1 MPGRDVAVAGVM
13 LAFAIAALYESWRM
27 PVFGGQ
33 YLSAPGLFPALT
45 AGAIGLLALI
55 VLVVRV
61 PQWLGWRAT
70 PAEPPGEPLGSVA
83 QVLLCAAIVGA
94 SILLMR
100 PLGFI
105 AAGILCTVGLMLAG
119 LGRRPGR
126 GEAALIAVFGLAL
139 PILTH
144 LLFTRVFLTP
154 LP

>member
-13 LAFAIAALYESWRM
+13 LAFAIAAFYESWRM
-27 PVFGGQ
+27 PVFAGQ

-45 AGAIGLLALI
+45 AGAIGLLSLI
-55 VLVVRV
+55 VLMVRV
-61 PQWLGWRAT
+61 PQWLGWIA
-70 PAEPPGEPLGSVA
+70 PPEEAPEEPLGSVTL
-83 QVLLCAAIVGA
+83 VIICAAIVGV

-105 AAGILCTVGLMLAG
+105 AAGVFCTIGLMLAG
-119 LGRRPGR
+119 LGRRPTG
-126 GEAALIAVFGLAL
+126 GQALLIAGFGLAL
-139 PILTH
+139 PFLIH

>member
-1 MPGRDVAVAGVM
+1 MPGRDVAVASVM

-27 PVFGGQ
+27 PVFAGQ

-45 AGAIGLLALI
+45 AGAIGVLSLI

-61 PQWLGWRAT
+61 PQWLGWRGT
-70 PAEPPGEPLGSVA
+70 PAEAPEEPLGSVA
-83 QVLLCAAIVGA
+83 QVVLCAVIVGA
-94 SILLMR
+94 SILMMR

-105 AAGILCTVGLMLAG
+105 AAGIFCTIGLMLAG
-119 LGRRPGR
+119 LGRRPTR
-126 GEAALIAVFGLAL
+126 SEAMLIALFGLAL
-139 PILTH
+139 PVLTH

>member
-13 LAFAIAALYESWRM
+13 LAFAIAAFSESWRM
-27 PVFGGQ
+27 PVFAGQ
-33 YLSAPGLFPALT
+33 YLSAPGLFPAIT
-45 AGAIGLLALI
+45 AGAIGLLAVI

-70 PAEPPGEPLGSVA
+70 PAEAPEEPLGSVP

-94 SILLMR
+94 GILLMR
-100 PLGFI
+100 PIGFVG
-105 AAGILCTVGLMLAG
+105 AGIFCTVGLMLAG
-119 LGRRPGR
+119 LGRRPTR
-126 GEAALIAVFGLAL
+126 GEALLIITFGLAL
-139 PILTH
+139 PVLTH